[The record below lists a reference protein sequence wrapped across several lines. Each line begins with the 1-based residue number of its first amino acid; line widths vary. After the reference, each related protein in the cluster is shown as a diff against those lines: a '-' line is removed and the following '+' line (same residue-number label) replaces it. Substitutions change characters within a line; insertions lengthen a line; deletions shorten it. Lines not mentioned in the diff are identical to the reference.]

1 VLLEAAS
8 RLPPGGPVIDVDDE
22 AFIAPDQMPARIR
35 AACRAAGQLVPDD
48 QAGVVRCVLDSLAI
62 AYARTVEQAEQLTGR
77 RARTIHIVGGGSQNA
92 LLCQLTAD
100 RAGRPVLAGPT
111 EATALGNVVVQA
123 RTAGVLDGTLEDLRA
138 ILRAGLEL
146 RRYEPGLAR
155 TG

>member
-1 VLLEAAS
+1 MRPAS
-8 RLPPGGPVIDVDDE
+8 R
-22 AFIAPDQMPARIR
+22 
-35 AACRAAGQLVPDD
+35 PDD
-48 QAGVVRCVLDSLAI
+48 PAAIVRCILDSLAV

-77 RARTIHIVGGGSQNA
+77 RAQTIHIVGGGSQNA

-100 RAGRPVLAGPT
+100 RAARPVLAGPI

-146 RRYEPGLAR
+146 RRYEPVPGR